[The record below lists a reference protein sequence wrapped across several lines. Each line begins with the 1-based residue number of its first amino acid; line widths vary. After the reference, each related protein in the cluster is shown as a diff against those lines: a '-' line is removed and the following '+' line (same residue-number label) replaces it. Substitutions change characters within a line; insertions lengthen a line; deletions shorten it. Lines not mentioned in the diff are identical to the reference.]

1 VTGFTKS
8 HEIAL
13 LVTTAFGERKD
24 VVDFLCGRQLSLLL
38 AFLTERVCLDVAI
51 TDSFPATTVALVG
64 LGVTLILVVL
74 FVHDLLMLGTV
85 LLTYSEPTAAG
96 IGTRT
101 FRFVGHWFT
110 SLGIRKALRDY
121 FHKAL
126 CILLLHY
133 NAIIRNRYHVVSSG
147 ITMENCIASV

>member
-1 VTGFTKS
+1 VVNFLGRRQL
-8 HEIAL
+8 AL
-13 LVTTAFGERKD
+13 LLT
-24 VVDFLCGRQLSLLL
+24 LL
-38 AFLTERVCLDVAI
+38 AERVRLDEAV
-51 TDSFPATTVALVG
+51 TDTLPASAVPFIG